1 MFLSS
6 SLLYA
11 QSIRAYTKRADELFK
26 EKNYYGA
33 AQLYSIALYGNFD
46 SKDVLPYT
54 PVVHKHGKRPK
65 GAKAIY
71 LLHQLAESYR
81 FYHDYQDALPNYE
94 KYLSLEKKPDF
105 MAYLWYGVSL
115 RAMNEPEK
123 AIEALSKFTTEY
135 TQQDS
140 YTALALKEMADCRF
154 NIEQQLN
161 VKRFAIQKL
170 PSTIN
175 DLGSNYAYAKLND
188 SIFVFSSLKPD
199 TVGKNKDVIYRSAL
213 YQYNTNQN
221 TVSKLFQQTLPYDAA
236 AAQFSADGLRVYFT
250 GWNEDQKSEAN
261 KYLIYTATRSSVDA
275 PWDRPFALDSFV
287 NAPGYNA
294 RHPFITK
301 HGQYLFFASDRPG
314 GLGKYDIWKVSLK
327 SFGIPNAASENL
339 GAAID
344 TPDDDMFPVFLAD
357 SSMLYFSSNGRVGL
371 SGMDI
376 YKSKAN
382 IVSNQWNTAENLGL
396 PINSVK
402 DDIYN
407 DSFGNADTSYL
418 TSDRES
424 PCCLEIFRSIKLP
437 PLPELKQ
444 PEPIDSSKLNTPDT
458 SAKNNVPVVAIP
470 VNKLD
475 EEAERRKYILDSLN
489 SATIKRFSVNF
500 DFYKAKVRPE
510 DKNSLDTMIQ
520 LLKDNP
526 EYNVGIGSFTDCK
539 GKFDLYL
546 GLSKARS
553 LAVKMYLIKH
563 HIAASRIN
571 VDFYGEQ
578 HLILPCKD
586 DATYDTAQQIVNL
599 RSDIIVTKAKNPKWV
614 PSGKELDI
622 DQILDDITNGLRP
635 FRYIPDEHT
644 TKANNNLKAEG
655 QLLREEKAR
664 ARAEHF
670 AEIRE
675 HKRLKQ
681 QQVAEAAR
689 LRREEKARAAAERR
703 ARLQAAKEARKAAAK
718 EKNAQKNAAPNNPYV
733 SKPVTSNNNNIV
745 VNQALPAH
753 LGNELKQK
761 DRKIATLDS
770 ISEIKSRLLLTAIN
784 HRSINQVF
792 TVYTTS
798 DSVHVDLYDN
808 GTYDHDSVSII
819 YNSEIIVY
827 KQELKTD
834 KAISFKVPVEPNEKR
849 NEMIYFAE
857 NLGEIPPNSAL
868 MVITDD
874 TGKRTEVSISNDL
887 MHNTIIYF
895 VKLKKQ

>member
-154 NIEQQLN
+154 NIEQQQN

-314 GLGKYDIWKVSLK
+314 GLGKYDIWKVSLN

-376 YKSKAN
+376 YKSKGN

-475 EEAERRKYILDSLN
+475 EEAERRKHILDSLN

-622 DQILDDITNGLRP
+622 DQKLDDITNGLRP

-681 QQVAEAAR
+681 QQEAEAAR